1 MREIHKIN
9 VNVAGFLFLSQL
21 FKKLIQMLTT
31 NSSKYNCNMD
41 TNQPATNTTQSQTQ
55 TQPQAQPQAQF
66 SDWMDDDDD
75 FDLIEFGIASNGGR
89 LRMK

>member
-1 MREIHKIN
+1 
-9 VNVAGFLFLSQL
+9 
-21 FKKLIQMLTT
+21 
-31 NSSKYNCNMD
+31 MD

-55 TQPQAQPQAQF
+55 TQPQAQF

>member
-1 MREIHKIN
+1 LQVEEPYW
-9 VNVAGFLFLSQL
+9 FLFLSQL

>member
-1 MREIHKIN
+1 
-9 VNVAGFLFLSQL
+9 
-21 FKKLIQMLTT
+21 
-31 NSSKYNCNMD
+31 MD
-41 TNQPATNTTQSQTQ
+41 TNQPATNTTQSKTQ
-55 TQPQAQPQAQF
+55 TQPQAHPQAQF

>member
-1 MREIHKIN
+1 MLQVEEPYW
-9 VNVAGFLFLSQL
+9 FLFLSQL

-31 NSSKYNCNMD
+31 HSSKYNCNME

-55 TQPQAQPQAQF
+55 TQTQTQTHF
-66 SDWMDDDDD
+66 IDWRDDDEDE
-75 FDLIEFGIASNGGR
+75 FDLIGFGIATNGGR

>member
-1 MREIHKIN
+1 LQVEEPYW
-9 VNVAGFLFLSQL
+9 FLFLSQL

-55 TQPQAQPQAQF
+55 TQPQAQF